1 MTVNFSLKII
11 MFFFN
16 HFLAP
21 CAMSLKWQEHNRDIR
36 VSTISHLV
44 RVSIVVIAP
53 SILLG

>member
-1 MTVNFSLKII
+1 
-11 MFFFN
+11 
-16 HFLAP
+16 
-21 CAMSLKWQEHNRDIR
+21 MSLKWQEHNRDIR

>member
-21 CAMSLKWQEHNRDIR
+21 CAMSLKWQERNRDIS